1 MKAPIAFEV
10 FHVNVLED
18 TFCFRHFDQND
29 EIFRLDKLKQRV
41 AGGIKGDTSTK
52 TTREKPPPLLA
63 SFSTYFPLSAFFS
76 KVAILTKNYILAK
89 ELYFN
94 SLVEK
99 VRVIKILRV
108 FIEPNTDNTD
118 VKNVHS
124 TWQRPTVVNEKFK
137 IQNSM
142 NNIENP
148 YGKLF
153 PVYHTINPDVI
164 LDKDSHA

>member
-1 MKAPIAFEV
+1 MYLRIHFV
-10 FHVNVLED
+10 FVILIKTD
-18 TFCFRHFDQND
+18 KL
-29 EIFRLDKLKQRV
+29 FRLDKLKQR
-41 AGGIKGDTSTK
+41 GIKGITK

-108 FIEPNTDNTD
+108 FIEPKTDNTD

-164 LDKDSHA
+164 FDKDSHA